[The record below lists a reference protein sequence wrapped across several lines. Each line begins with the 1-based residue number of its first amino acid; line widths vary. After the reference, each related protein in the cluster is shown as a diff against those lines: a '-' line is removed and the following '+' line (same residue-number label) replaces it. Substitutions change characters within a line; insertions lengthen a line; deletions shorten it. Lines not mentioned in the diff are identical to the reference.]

1 MNNLKIKESIKAY
14 KKYLEQNN
22 QAMEDLKARKE
33 KISFYQKFK
42 KDVLLNLKEEE
53 FVEFIGKLWA
63 SAIYGSKKYLVD
75 KMIST
80 NKGFQRL

>member
-42 KDVLLNLKEEE
+42 KDVLY
-53 FVEFIGKLWA
+53 GKDNVCFRGA
-63 SAIYGSKKYLVD
+63 
-75 KMIST
+75 
-80 NKGFQRL
+80 NKG

>member
-42 KDVLLNLKEEE
+42 KDVLY
-53 FVEFIGKLWA
+53 GKDNVCFR
-63 SAIYGSKKYLVD
+63 SA
-75 KMIST
+75 
-80 NKGFQRL
+80 NKG